1 MDLHKCFLVRF
12 QPKESQL
19 RTGNLIRCLFFLG
32 NNRNCTVEEKR
43 EMTLIELNNLRY
55 IEKEI
60 ILLQLRIR
68 ELENET
74 ERITPILTNL
84 PGSGDKKSSIVEQL
98 VEEKEKLGAALQTR
112 QEERRKAMRFINGIP
127 DCQLRII
134 FILRFISGKSWNE
147 VADYIGG
154 GNTEQG
160 VCMRAIRYLRKFES
174 C

>member
-1 MDLHKCFLVRF
+1 
-12 QPKESQL
+12 
-19 RTGNLIRCLFFLG
+19 
-32 NNRNCTVEEKR
+32 
-43 EMTLIELNNLRY
+43 MTLIELNNLRY

-60 ILLQLRIR
+60 TLLQLRIR

-127 DCQLRII
+127 DCQL
-134 FILRFISGKSWNE
+134 
-147 VADYIGG
+147 
-154 GNTEQG
+154 
-160 VCMRAIRYLRKFES
+160 
-174 C
+174 

>member
-1 MDLHKCFLVRF
+1 
-12 QPKESQL
+12 
-19 RTGNLIRCLFFLG
+19 
-32 NNRNCTVEEKR
+32 
-43 EMTLIELNNLRY
+43 MTLIELNNLRY

-60 ILLQLRIR
+60 TLLQLRIR

-74 ERITPILTNL
+74 
-84 PGSGDKKSSIVEQL
+84 SIVEQL

-160 VCMRAIRYLRKFES
+160 VCMRALRYLRKFES

>member
-1 MDLHKCFLVRF
+1 
-12 QPKESQL
+12 
-19 RTGNLIRCLFFLG
+19 
-32 NNRNCTVEEKR
+32 
-43 EMTLIELNNLRY
+43 MTLIELNNLRY

-84 PGSGDKKSSIVEQL
+84 PGSGDMKSSIVEQL
-98 VEEKEKLGAALQTR
+98 IEEKEKLGAALQTR
-112 QEERRKAMRFINGIP
+112 QEERRKAMRFINKIP

-160 VCMRAIRYLRKFES
+160 VCMRALRYLRKFES